1 MVFFGF
7 HKCWKLFSWSLT
19 CVIYVMWSIFRGPKS
34 FVFVDLSGFV
44 IKLLFVHRV
53 WLESKKRSKRVFFL
67 TGTGLTGCLNSSL
80 FSWAHAVQ
88 STVKVLFSEKTSVKL
103 WISFRFIKLV
113 YCIDYAAIRQSK
125 LHIFLWSVFVWK
137 FELMC
142 GWSENVE
149 FTKKYYRK
157 ERTSTNFAETATSSW
172 ETCEINCAIHKNRC
186 MPRCLPFSIQH
197 ASYARTSELR

>member
-1 MVFFGF
+1 MLKALQLKSYVCYLCYVINISRTQKFRVGWLIRF
-7 HKCWKLFSWSLT
+7 LWSNCSS
-19 CVIYVMWSIFRGPKS
+19 CV
-34 FVFVDLSGFV
+34 
-44 IKLLFVHRV
+44 
-53 WLESKKRSKRVFFL
+53 ESKKRSKRVFFL
-67 TGTGLTGCLNSSL
+67 TGTGLTGCLNTSL

-125 LHIFLWSVFVWK
+125 LHIFIWSVFVWK

-149 FTKKYYRK
+149 FTKKKYRK
-157 ERTSTNFAETATSSW
+157 
-172 ETCEINCAIHKNRC
+172 
-186 MPRCLPFSIQH
+186 
-197 ASYARTSELR
+197 